1 MRRAEAT
8 ASFTCASEME
18 MWGSST
24 RLVRTKPLN
33 RSFRHG
39 RTRPLPRSF
48 RHATWPLPRPR
59 GMACAAGQRSWAGL
73 RCRSSTH
80 DLTNS
85 QEIHWGGRCNSSTH
99 DLELST
105 YSLLR
110 ESHANTCCVE
120 SIAEAQ
126 LFPRGLRVLERFS
139 GGRGWSGA
147 ASAAASAVGR
157 YNRRGVS
164 TTLGHE
170 GRYNRPSR

>member
-8 ASFTCASEME
+8 ASFTCASDME
-18 MWGSST
+18 MWSTST
-24 RLVRTKPLN
+24 RFVAPHLIW
-33 RSFRHG
+33 SG
-39 RTRPLPRSF
+39 QGTRPLPRSF
-48 RHATWPLPRPR
+48 RHGTWPLPRPR

-73 RCRSSTH
+73 RYSSSTH

-85 QEIHWGGRCNSSTH
+85 QEIHWSGRCSSTIP
-99 DLELST
+99 DLEHST
-105 YSLLR
+105 YSWHR
-110 ESHANTCCVE
+110 ETPANTCCVE